1 MIQERLKKDTRSNHD
16 TLEELMFADSIMN
29 GTLTLEQYK
38 QLLTTNYLVHEALE
52 DLLFNEL
59 YDQVGDELQLYRRRK
74 LPALLIDLHELEM
87 EAPEWAGREQ
97 GAESDALN
105 EASVLGALYVLEGA
119 TLGGH
124 VIVKRLAVN
133 PLLNRLNLG
142 FHYYQVYGSELIP
155 NWKKFCE
162 VLNKQPESAY
172 PIILDGA
179 RRMFEYIAALQ
190 RGNHAAIL
198 FP

>member
-142 FHYYQVYGSELIP
+142 FPYYQVYGSELIP